1 MTLKE
6 EIQLEELA
14 MNNAYEM
21 IVNDKSL
28 DDILDSMEG
37 KYLALPFDYDDDW
50 DVIEVLNN
58 CMDYFVYTEE
68 YEKCTEIK
76 KVLEELK
83 EIEDDK

>member
-6 EIQLEELA
+6 EIQLEQLA
-14 MNNAYEM
+14 MNNAYEI
-21 IVNDKSL
+21 IVNDKNL

-37 KYLALPFDYDDDW
+37 KYLALPFDYDGDW
-50 DVIEVLNN
+50 DVVEVLNT